1 MRKVYQDL
9 REETKSNNLF
19 VPILLVL
26 LTIPLNY
33 AYNSVSVCVFTG
45 ITLLTFKKNKA
56 SLQKKLL
63 PLMLLYVLM
72 VISITWSWDVDKSVS
87 SIVKELPLFA
97 IPFCFFIYK
106 PFTTAQVNKILK
118 YYSFGM
124 VCFAI
129 FYLIRAT
136 IRFITQHDYKVFF
149 YHGLV
154 TEDLNAIHVSIF
166 IAMACFYFIDKKSKG
181 IVEIAFIILLSAII
195 FMLASK
201 NVMVIFLILVFLYFF
216 FYAKISNKI
225 RYVSIIGIIAL
236 LVSFSFV
243 KQIRERFLV
252 EINTNITENTL
263 ASGSVMNTSIRQAW
277 TNESFTE
284 NNYFPGAAF
293 RVYQVRIFLEMI
305 QEDSI
310 FFTGYGLNA
319 SHIKIEEKARQYKI
333 HPGYATYNFHNQ
345 YIQNFAELGIFGL
358 LLLLILLYL
367 NTQKAFSTKNF
378 VHIAFAI
385 LMMTL
390 FLTESFLWR
399 QRGVIYF
406 TVLYCLFNANSQIKA
421 KEKTT

>member
-1 MRKVYQDL
+1 M
-9 REETKSNNLF
+9 
-19 VPILLVL
+19 LV
-26 LTIPLNY
+26 
-33 AYNSVSVCVFTG
+33 
-45 ITLLTFKKNKA
+45 
-56 SLQKKLL
+56 
-63 PLMLLYVLM
+63 YVLM
-72 VISITWSWDVDKSVS
+72 VISITWSWDVDKSAA

-106 PFTTAQVNKILK
+106 PFTKAQVNKILR

-136 IRFITQHDYKVFF
+136 IRFITHHDYKVFF

-166 IAMACFYFIDKKSKG
+166 MAMACFYFIGKKNKS

-201 NVMVIFLILVFLYFF
+201 NVMVIFLMLVFVYFF

-225 RYVSIIGIIAL
+225 RYGSIIGIVTL

-263 ASGSVMNTSIRQAW
+263 ASGAVMNTSIRQAW

-284 NNYFPGAAF
+284 NNFFPGVAF

-305 QEDSI
+305 KEDNI

-319 SHIKIEEKARQYKI
+319 SHIKIEEKAKQYKI

-358 LLLLILLYL
+358 LLLLIMLYL
-367 NTQKAFSTKNF
+367 NIQKAFNTKKF

-385 LMMTL
+385 LMIML
-390 FLTESFLWR
+390 FFTESFLWR
-399 QRGVIYF
+399 QRGVTYF
-406 TVLYCLFNANSQIKA
+406 ALMYCLFNAQNQITFN
-421 KEKTT
+421 KETI